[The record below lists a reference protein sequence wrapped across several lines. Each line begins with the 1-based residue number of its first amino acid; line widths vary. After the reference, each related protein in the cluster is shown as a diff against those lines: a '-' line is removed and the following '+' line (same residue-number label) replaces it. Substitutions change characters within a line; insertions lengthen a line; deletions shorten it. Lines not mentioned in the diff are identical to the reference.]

1 MYVVNLS
8 VLLIITTTYMLLT
21 DVRMTIWTLIPLP
34 ILSFV
39 IYKVSS
45 IINKKSKIMQKSQSA
60 ISTFV
65 QDSFSGIR
73 VVKFF
78 NKEKYIEKN
87 YNSKVGDYMVKAL
100 DRLKPKLIFHHY
112 SFCNRA
118 FECSHPLYWWRTI
131 HQW

>member
-1 MYVVNLS
+1 
-8 VLLIITTTYMLLT
+8 
-21 DVRMTIWTLIPLP
+21 
-34 ILSFV
+34 
-39 IYKVSS
+39 
-45 IINKKSKIMQKSQSA
+45 MQKSQSA

-100 DRLKPKLIFHHY
+100 DLAKTEAYFLPLF
-112 SFCNRA
+112 FCNRA
-118 FECSHPLYWWRTI
+118 FECRHPLYWWRTI